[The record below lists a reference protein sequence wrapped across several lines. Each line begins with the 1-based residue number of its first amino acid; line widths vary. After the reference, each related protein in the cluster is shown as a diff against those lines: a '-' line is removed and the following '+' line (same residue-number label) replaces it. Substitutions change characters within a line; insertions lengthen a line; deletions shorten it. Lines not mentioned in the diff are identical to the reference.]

1 MNKSVVGILVVILI
15 VAGILFYYGRGDNT
29 AIANG
34 HLYVAVT
41 DAAADMSGISDV
53 RLTVTGVELMG
64 EAQTFNLLELK
75 AGATLALV
83 AQADIPAGTYNQVRL
98 MVSKVEVVKSDG
110 ATAEA
115 KLPSGELKIVGN
127 IVVAEGA
134 NTNLTLDFLADKSL
148 HMTGKGEFIFAPV
161 VAMES
166 RSNAEVAVDA
176 DRKVKVSGGKIDSN
190 IKVGTDVDG
199 SVRENF
205 ELDTTGG
212 VTIDNG
218 VIKLNVTKGAGTS
231 TSATITNPSGTK
243 TVPSSDAKTKSNT
256 GATQ

>member
-1 MNKSVVGILVVILI
+1 
-15 VAGILFYYGRGDNT
+15 
-29 AIANG
+29 
-34 HLYVAVT
+34 
-41 DAAADMSGISDV
+41 
-53 RLTVTGVELMG
+53 MG
-64 EAQTFNLLELK
+64 EAGGTVVVSAETQTFNLLELK

-243 TVPSSDAKTKSNT
+243 TVPSSDAKAKSNT